1 MQFSALVSRPSF
13 ARKSLQAT
21 LKDDSAQ
28 NERTMKSNNE
38 RQNASPHCSTFAFL
52 QTLIANA
59 KKCKRAAI
67 FQTHRPSCILT
78 ILFSLTVFYSFGQ
91 FPNTPQAPTP
101 QQFKPINPG
110 QNQQTPKQPSQ
121 QDIQNQ
127 KLIQQSQQNQN
138 RQRQQLDELYNDL
151 HEDDRRRTINYNFP
165 SLRQLPQTTIFY
177 KAFSTL
183 DSMLK
188 GQRPLNLKKAAYT
201 IENAYLDNKLSYSK
215 FNNQIK
221 YITDVCRQKIQ
232 HDKID
237 PNNSEAVNMVIYQ
250 VLCDTTDIQN
260 PKTKVF
266 YKSYPYTY
274 DFNDFWGRE
283 DYTKQFVSKVLKTHS
298 GQCRSLPLLYLII
311 AEELKTNAYWTFSPS
326 HTFIRF
332 QLNNGNWQNVE
343 LTNGRLSS
351 DTWVLGS
358 GFVKSE
364 ALTSKI
370 YMDTVDKKQSI
381 AMLLADLSAE
391 YTQKV
396 GYDDFVLKTLNRSLE
411 IYPNNIV
418 SIMRKA
424 DYYTLLLKYVIDQKG
439 KPTLD
444 QLKQDP
450 QANEIYV
457 KRNEMYDMIDNSGFE
472 DMPKDA
478 YENWLKSIDNEIQ
491 KTSRK

>member
-1 MQFSALVSRPSF
+1 
-13 ARKSLQAT
+13 
-21 LKDDSAQ
+21 
-28 NERTMKSNNE
+28 MKLNNE
-38 RQNASPHCSTFAFL
+38 RQKASPHCSTFAFL

-67 FQTHRPSCILT
+67 FQSHRQCILT
-78 ILFSLTVFYSFGQ
+78 IIFALTTFCSFRQ
-91 FPNTPQAPTP
+91 FPNTQQAPTP
-101 QQFKPINPG
+101 HQFTPITPGQQNNNSQQDRTNK
-110 QNQQTPKQPSQ
+110 QNQQIIQNSQ
-121 QDIQNQ
+121 Q
-127 KLIQQSQQNQN
+127 QQNK
-138 RQRQQLDELYNDL
+138 QRQQLEELYNDL
-151 HEDDRRRTINYNFP
+151 HEDERKRTINYNFP
-165 SLRQLPQTTIFY
+165 SLRQIPTSTIFR
-177 KAFSTL
+177 KAYATL
-183 DSMLK
+183 DSMLL
-188 GQRPLNLKKAAYT
+188 GQKEMNLKKAVYT
-201 IENAYLDNKLSYSK
+201 IENAFLDNKLSYSK

-221 YITDVCRQKIQ
+221 YIADVCRQKMQ

-311 AEELKTNAYWTFSPS
+311 AEELKANAYWTFSPS

-351 DTWVLGS
+351 DSWVLGS
-358 GFVKSE
+358 GFVKAE

-370 YMDTVDKKQSI
+370 YMDTIDKKQAI
-381 AMLLADLSAE
+381 GMLLADLSTE
-391 YTQKV
+391 YTEKF
-396 GYDDFVLKTLNRSLE
+396 GYDDFVLKMLNRSLE

-439 KPTLD
+439 KPTLA
-444 QLKQDP
+444 QLQQDP
-450 QANEIYV
+450 HANNIYI
-457 KRNEMYDMIDNSGFE
+457 KRNEMYDMIDNSGYE

-478 YENWLKSIDNEIQ
+478 YENWLKSIDNETQ
-491 KTSRK
+491 KTNRK

>member
-1 MQFSALVSRPSF
+1 MI
-13 ARKSLQAT
+13 KS
-21 LKDDSAQ
+21 KI
-28 NERTMKSNNE
+28 E
-38 RQNASPHCSTFAFL
+38 RQYVIPYCSKFTFL
-52 QTLIANA
+52 QTLLANA
-59 KKCKRAAI
+59 KKCKRPTI
-67 FQTHRPSCILT
+67 FKSHKLFFIYT
-78 ILFSLTVFYSFGQ
+78 IFFSLTVFYTFGQ
-91 FPNTPQAPTP
+91 FPNSPKTPKPFE
-101 QQFKPINPG
+101 FKPITPG
-110 QNQQTPKQPSQ
+110 PNQQTPKQPSQ

-151 HEDDRRRTINYNFP
+151 HEADRKRTINYNFP
-165 SLRQLPQTTIFY
+165 SLQQLPKTTLFY
-177 KAFSTL
+177 KAFATL

-188 GQRPLNLKKAAYT
+188 GQRPLNLKKAVYT

-221 YITDVCRQKIQ
+221 YITNVCRQKIQ
-232 HDKID
+232 HDKLD
-237 PNNSEAVNMVIYQ
+237 PDNSEAVNMVIYQ

-364 ALTSKI
+364 ALTSQI
-370 YMDTVDKKQSI
+370 YMDTIDKKQSI

-439 KPTLD
+439 KPTLE
-444 QLKQDP
+444 QLKQDQ
-450 QANEIYV
+450 QANNIYIE
-457 KRNEMYDMIDNSGFE
+457 RNKMYNLIDNSGYE

>member
-1 MQFSALVSRPSF
+1 
-13 ARKSLQAT
+13 
-21 LKDDSAQ
+21 
-28 NERTMKSNNE
+28 MKQINVG
-38 RQNASPHCSTFAFL
+38 QNASPNCNTFKFL
-52 QTLIANA
+52 QMLITST

-67 FQTHRPSCILT
+67 FQTHRPSWIYT
-78 ILFSLTVFYSFGQ
+78 IIFNLIVFCSFGQ
-91 FPNTPQAPTP
+91 IPNTPQ
-101 QQFKPINPG
+101 
-110 QNQQTPKQPSQ
+110 TPKASEFKQITPEMSKQAPMQPSQ

-127 KLIQQSQQNQN
+127 KLIQQSQRNQSSK
-138 RQRQQLDELYNDL
+138 RQQINELFDEL
-151 HEDDRRRTINYNFP
+151 HKVDRKRIINYNFP
-165 SLRQLPQTTIFY
+165 SLRQLPQTTLFY
-177 KAFSTL
+177 KAFATL
-183 DSMLK
+183 DSMLL
-188 GQRPLNLKKAAYT
+188 GQRPLNLKKAVYT
-201 IENAYLDNKLSYSK
+201 IENAYLDNKLSNSK

-250 VLCDTTDIQN
+250 VMCDTTDIQN
-260 PKTKVF
+260 PRTKVF

-274 DFNDFWGRE
+274 DFNDFWGKK

-370 YMDTVDKKQSI
+370 YMDTIDKKQSI
-381 AMLLADLSAE
+381 ALLLADLSAE

-396 GYDDFVLKTLNRSLE
+396 GYDDFVLKSLNRSLE

-424 DYYTLLLKYVIDQKG
+424 DYYTLLLKYVIAQKG
-439 KPTLD
+439 KPTLA
-444 QLKQDP
+444 QLQQDP
-450 QANEIYV
+450 QANNIYI
-457 KRNEMYDMIDNSGFE
+457 KRNEMYDLIDNSGYE
-472 DMPKDA
+472 EITKDA

-491 KTSRK
+491 KNSRK

>member
-1 MQFSALVSRPSF
+1 
-13 ARKSLQAT
+13 
-21 LKDDSAQ
+21 
-28 NERTMKSNNE
+28 MKNKNE
-38 RQNASPHCSTFAFL
+38 RQ
-52 QTLIANA
+52 
-59 KKCKRAAI
+59 KVKRHDL
-67 FQTHRPSCILT
+67 TCILT
-78 ILFSLTVFYSFGQ
+78 AVFSLTVFYSFGQ
-91 FPNTPQAPTP
+91 IPTP
-101 QQFKPINPG
+101 QPFQLQPINPT
-110 QNQQTPKQPSQ
+110 QNNTTKKQPTQ

-127 KLIQQSQQNQN
+127 KLIQQQQY
-138 RQRQQLDELYNDL
+138 RQQQQKKELYDIL
-151 HEDDRRRTINYNFP
+151 HEDDYKQPVRTINYNFP
-165 SLRQLPQTTIFY
+165 SLQQLPQTTIFY
-177 KAFSTL
+177 NAYATL
-183 DSMLK
+183 DSMLR
-188 GQRPLNLKKAAYT
+188 GQRPLNLKQAVYT

-215 FNNQIK
+215 FNSQIK
-221 YITDVCRQKIQ
+221 YIADVCRQKIL

-250 VLCDTTDIQN
+250 VMCDTTDIQN
-260 PKTKVF
+260 PRTKVF

-351 DTWVLGS
+351 DAWVLGS

-364 ALTSKI
+364 ALISKI
-370 YMDTVDKKQSI
+370 YMDTIDKKQSI
-381 AMLLADLSAE
+381 AMLLADLADE
-391 YTQKV
+391 YEQKV
-396 GYDDFVLKTLNRSLE
+396 GFDDFVLKTLNRSLE

-439 KPTLD
+439 NPTLA

-450 QANEIYV
+450 KANKIYMQ
-457 KRNEMYDMIDNSGFE
+457 RNEMYDMIDNSGYE

-491 KTSRK
+491 KRNKK